1 MGMSAFLRDG
11 CRLSQFGV
19 DRTVRFRERMNNFL
33 RDVFGE
39 DLGRVG
45 FSISV
50 FKNESRL
57 RRCDELAL
65 GRSGK
70 EQTASRDRNQTGGDG
85 TGFRHKE
92 RDLSSRIA
100 AGATGFY
107 EKSEIFYQHGG
118 RAIDLNRPREKVGR

>member
-11 CRLSQFGV
+11 RRLSQFGV

-33 RDVFGE
+33 RGVFAD

-57 RRCDELAL
+57 RRFGHLAVGG
-65 GRSGK
+65 GRK
-70 EQTASRDRNQTGGDG
+70 EQTASRDRNQTGGEG

-100 AGATGFY
+100 AGATDFH
-107 EKSEIFYQHGG
+107 EK
-118 RAIDLNRPREKVGR
+118 K

>member
-1 MGMSAFLRDG
+1 MGMSAFVRDG
-11 CRLSQFGV
+11 RRLSQFGV

-33 RDVFGE
+33 RDVFGD

-57 RRCDELAL
+57 RRFRELAL
-65 GRSGK
+65 GRSRK
-70 EQTASRDRNQTGGDG
+70 EQTASRDRNQTGRQG

-100 AGATGFY
+100 AGATDFH
-107 EKSEIFYQHGG
+107 EK
-118 RAIDLNRPREKVGR
+118 K